1 MPIGRLIAGIALA
14 FLSGCAATPSTI
26 DHLTIAPGG
35 YPSAFDAAKDTLR
48 DFEFELDR
56 VDAREGVIT
65 TAPRAWSGAA
75 TPWLPYASVPRD
87 AVEGLAQFEQRTARI
102 EFSPHDP
109 AAAGGDLRNYQGDLR
124 AKVSVV
130 VERLYRPG
138 RRVDATSVRLTGFTA
153 DPRETPSGPPPAF
166 AVKNR
171 EDSALAARIQEAIDR
186 ALSTRAPSSEPG
198 EPSTTQP

>member
-1 MPIGRLIAGIALA
+1 VPIGRLIAGIALA
-14 FLSGCAATPSTI
+14 LLAGCAATPPAI
-26 DHLTIAPGG
+26 DHLTVAPGG
-35 YPSAFDAAKDTLR
+35 YPSAFEAAKDTLR

-75 TPWLPYASVPRD
+75 TPWLPYTSAPRD
-87 AVEGLAQFEQRTARI
+87 AIEGLGQFEQRTARV
-102 EFSPHDP
+102 EFTSDDP
-109 AAAGGDLRNYQGDLR
+109 APASGDLRDYPGEVR
-124 AKVSVV
+124 ARVSVA

-138 RRVDATSVRLTGFTA
+138 RRVDATSIRLAGFTA

-166 AVKNR
+166 AVEHR
-171 EDSALAARIQEAIDR
+171 EDPALAARIQKAIDR
-186 ALSTRAPSSEPG
+186 ALSTGAPSSEPA